1 MAAHTSS
8 PSTGMETQDQ
18 VDPVLRRDRAIDTSY
33 SGEGCS
39 DVDYADQPWHHY
51 KDATKSY
58 LSVRLSQQD
67 DFLRLVDS
75 NMKRRFQY
83 EIDRIEQA
91 KNNFM
96 MQSEKKALVED
107 LQSYKQQ
114 WKERVVAELPQI
126 RRDREKQLKTTI
138 KSRYRDQLRDWD
150 HKHLT
155 RFEPPKSARGP
166 DARINRGRRPSLLS
180 RARNA
185 ARQPRQ
191 RSEPPIG
198 EAQVGH
204 PTTGSSKG
212 QIEPYYGFRAG
223 AMYFRRASDGTL
235 VGYKSDDPRYIDN
248 FPNQKL
254 PVKEF
259 LVKSGDNPLTQACPE
274 NTVRYF
280 HFPSNNMEWIEQA
293 IARYYEGKDR
303 RPEDGHRLLARE
315 NWQGQMHGSG
325 PTGRTPNTQEVMKTL
340 NPAEAPT
347 LNTRRGGP
355 VHSRY
360 MRSKCSLIPRE
371 AGPKYHRSV
380 SASIL
385 ETGPKALKKTG
396 SIALPPKEKNVALF
410 LPYLHW
416 ETSSRRAKML
426 KVINHVMGVESR
438 PSQNRHTFYQTV
450 RDLSN
455 STNRKAFEETQQK
468 ETTPILTR
476 RQVQVQT
483 TQLLGK
489 YLMTLA
495 RVAEEMDYEADET
508 LLRENVDRK
517 PPLHIRRTLDQY
529 WYPILDNTSE
539 RDRDQVVY
547 RGTISKSLSTRVVMV
562 DQLWLWILDD
572 NTIITSFPRRWG
584 RNKPDPSGVHKS
596 LRERLAPNTEVI
608 KSIHHLALII
618 VDQCSRVFFDR
629 TKPLDQRPEVMD
641 LFASAIGNVHT
652 RTAYNNFWWHTA
664 LDSQN
669 MIPTQNESVR
679 HKYLDINPE
688 GVILKEAQDIAE
700 ELMIMK
706 RVYNE
711 QLKVMKDFT
720 RHLTHPHGKH
730 AALTGDAILINKFI
744 SELRKVTVPEADDD
758 ENETVDL
765 EAQFHEESV
774 HEAHILMELI
784 QARQAE
790 IVDLEEAA
798 LRACG
803 QLEGL
808 LSLKQQQ
815 ASIVE
820 ARAALQRADESVKQG
835 RTIQAFTI
843 VTIIFL
849 PLGFFATFF
858 GMNNWKINQAAWM
871 SLSEQ
876 LKWMLGGSTIIIFLS
891 VSLAFGSWLRVVL
904 RLMFKVPLALLFE
917 WTNTTEW
924 WKTSMWNHANL
935 ERKST
940 SMLEAVSRRRQ
951 EKEAKER
958 KAKLKV
964 GQSTQKDGGR
974 PGSSTSETGDA
985 GTEEKKIRLRRIFG
999 HLDGEANG
1007 EAHNSPV

>member
-18 VDPVLRRDRAIDTSY
+18 VDPMLRRDRAIDTSY

-39 DVDYADQPWHHY
+39 DIDYADQPWYHY
-51 KDATKSY
+51 NDATKSY
-58 LSVRLSQQD
+58 LSVRLSQQG
-67 DFLRLVDS
+67 DFLRLVDA
-75 NMKRRFQY
+75 KVKIRVQH

-91 KNNFM
+91 KNDFM

-126 RRDREKQLKTTI
+126 RRDREKQLKTI
-138 KSRYRDQLRDWD
+138 KSGYRDQLRDWD

-166 DARINRGRRPSLLS
+166 DARIIRGRRPSLLS
-180 RARNA
+180 RGRNA

-204 PTTGSSKG
+204 PSTGSAKG
-212 QIEPYYGFRAG
+212 QVEPYYGFKAG
-223 AMYFRRASDGTL
+223 AMYFRRAPDGTL
-235 VGYKSDDPRYIDN
+235 VGDKSDDPRYIGN

-254 PVKEF
+254 PMKDM
-259 LVKSGDNPLTQACPE
+259 LAKSGDNPLTQTCPE

-303 RPEDGHRLLARE
+303 RPKDGHRILARE

-325 PTGRTPNTQEVMKTL
+325 PTGRTPNTQEVMRTL

-347 LNTRRGGP
+347 LDTRRGGP
-355 VHSRY
+355 VHSRH

-385 ETGPKALKKTG
+385 ETSSKALKKTG
-396 SIALPPKEKNVALF
+396 SMALPLKEKNVALF

-416 ETSSRRAKML
+416 ETSSRRAKMV

-438 PSQNRHTFYQTV
+438 SSQNRHTFYQTV
-450 RDLSN
+450 RDLSK
-455 STNRKAFEETQQK
+455 SKNRKAFEETQQK
-468 ETTPILTR
+468 ETKPILTR
-476 RQVQVQT
+476 RQ
-483 TQLLGK
+483 LLGR

-495 RVAEEMDYEADET
+495 RIAEEMDYEADEV

-529 WYPILDNTSE
+529 YFLTLDNTSE

-547 RGTISKSLSTRVVMV
+547 RGTISRSLSTRVVMV

-608 KSIHHLALII
+608 KSIHHLGPYVTALII
-618 VDQCSRVFFDR
+618 MDQCSRVFFDR

-641 LFASAIGNVHT
+641 LFASAIGNVTEHT
-652 RTAYNNFWWHTA
+652 RIAYDNFWWHTA

-711 QLKVMKDFT
+711 QLKVVKDFT

-744 SELRKVTVPEADDD
+744 SELRKVTVPEADD

-774 HEAHILMELI
+774 HEAHILIELI

-803 QLEGL
+803 QVEGL

-858 GMNNWKINQAAWM
+858 GMNNWEINQASWM

-876 LKWMLGGSTIIIFLS
+876 LRWMRSTIIIFLS

-917 WTNTTEW
+917 WTNTSEW

-940 SMLEAVSRRRQ
+940 SMLEAVSRRRL

-964 GQSTQKDGGR
+964 AQSTQKDGGR
-974 PGSSTSETGDA
+974 PGSSTSETGEA

-999 HLDGEANG
+999 HLHGEANG
-1007 EAHNSPV
+1007 ETHNSPV